1 MTVNFE
7 NKIEASLEQLQ
18 MDERLRSNLI
28 DTEANLLFDW
38 AAARLT
44 DCING
49 LKDESSARDA
59 LRAETRRIRR
69 LMRSLNDSFGTDQSP
84 APQDLLS
91 RLGLAPKAVQIPP
104 LADRAALIQWLLD
117 QVSAAQAKPQTGPSA
132 NRTSS

>member
-7 NKIEASLEQLQ
+7 NRVEASLEQLQ

-44 DCING
+44 NCVNG

-59 LRAETRRIRR
+59 LRAETRRVRQ
-69 LMRSLNDSFGTDQSP
+69 LMRSLNDAFGTDQNP
-84 APQDLLS
+84 TPQDLLTM
-91 RLGLAPKAVQIPP
+91 LGLDPNTAQIPP

-117 QVSAAQAKPQTGPSA
+117 QVSAAQVNSQTG
-132 NRTSS
+132 T